1 MCIARSDNDAIP
13 YTYCSSIM
21 IGKRIAQVFVEDS
34 ALRKLHYVH
43 ISTPT
48 KRLFNCRLT
57 ICLFL
62 ALCPRH
68 SGKQEAE

>member
-1 MCIARSDNDAIP
+1 M
-13 YTYCSSIM
+13 
-21 IGKRIAQVFVEDS
+21 GKRIAQVLVEDS
-34 ALRKLHYVH
+34 ALRELRYVR
-43 ISTPT
+43 ISTST

-68 SGKQEAE
+68 SGKQEAQ